1 MPLSREDFIRAG
13 RGESI
18 AIPPGTFGPAPN
30 RNEPRTDDPDLRRAV
45 DWLKSFMAPAEWI
58 ARRNSAFCRL
68 YGAAFGLAA
77 ADGKGRYFDDTD
89 TFGWYLFL
97 ADAFLDHWWNYEA
110 AFGARVVPV
119 LSAIGRDLDL
129 LKSVSGVEERVRR
142 LVNHE
147 RRQPNGGVFE
157 LLVATAYRRAG
168 AQVSFQP
175 EAPGIAKSHDMDVM
189 LDGREY
195 AVECK
200 RLETSEYGDRERMR
214 MRELWQP
221 ASRRAQSAE
230 RSTFGNVCFLV
241 PLSDVPP
248 TYLLDTLSEW
258 LSSGLPSLL
267 WRNAI
272 SEGVIG
278 ELDIAPLQAILDT
291 DEVLMASTRL
301 QELLSGRYVR
311 HANYLQALRY
321 ETGVSP
327 RYMRSC
333 NLAIMLRWQSLSSAA
348 IDGKAR
354 DVLRKLAE
362 ASRQLP
368 DDKPSV
374 VHIGFEALEGDE
386 VERARHAKILAS
398 TRSFDP
404 RGKSLRYV
412 YCHYFVPERAFDETV
427 QWIRLSGSDRHPL
440 DPAFLVLPD
449 GAVARQGAHWE

>member
-1 MPLSREDFIRAG
+1 M
-13 RGESI
+13 
-18 AIPPGTFGPAPN
+18 
-30 RNEPRTDDPDLRRAV
+30 
-45 DWLKSFMAPAEWI
+45 
-58 ARRNSAFCRL
+58 
-68 YGAAFGLAA
+68 
-77 ADGKGRYFDDTD
+77 
-89 TFGWYLFL
+89 
-97 ADAFLDHWWNYEA
+97 
-110 AFGARVVPV
+110 
-119 LSAIGRDLDL
+119 
-129 LKSVSGVEERVRR
+129 
-142 LVNHE
+142 
-147 RRQPNGGVFE
+147 
-157 LLVATAYRRAG
+157 
-168 AQVSFQP
+168 
-175 EAPGIAKSHDMDVM
+175 
-189 LDGREY
+189 
-195 AVECK
+195 
-200 RLETSEYGDRERMR
+200 
-214 MRELWQP
+214 
-221 ASRRAQSAE
+221 
-230 RSTFGNVCFLV
+230 
-241 PLSDVPP
+241 
-248 TYLLDTLSEW
+248 
-258 LSSGLPSLL
+258 
-267 WRNAI
+267 
-272 SEGVIG
+272 
-278 ELDIAPLQAILDT
+278 DIAPLQAILDT

-301 QELLSGRYVR
+301 QEILSGRYVR